1 METAV
6 VHTWWTGSR
15 SCQWTRVITLHF
27 LFYMLQLK
35 LCVHKTQLIFHKTII
50 LIILSTAL
58 QFVRQGTLLKVVGDT
73 SCNTA
78 SGRVAQASST
88 VYYSHVTYRAFSNK
102 AAIHDTPFIHCY
114 WHNAV
119 QWIQSNKEMQFNVMH
134 SITQCNKNITPFCS
148 SNCRFQVNLFCLQ
161 CCDTVGWASGQASS
175 L

>member
-1 METAV
+1 MKTAV
-6 VHTWWTGSR
+6 VHTWRTGSR
-15 SCQWTRVITLHF
+15 SCQWTRVITLRF

-35 LCVHKTQLIFHKTII
+35 WRLHKTQLITVI

-78 SGRVAQASST
+78 SGRVAQACST

-119 QWIQSNKEMQFNVMH
+119 QWMQSNKEMQFNVMH
-134 SITQCNKNITPFCS
+134 SITH
-148 SNCRFQVNLFCLQ
+148 L
-161 CCDTVGWASGQASS
+161 S
-175 L
+175 LIHISEPTRPY